1 VIKTLAVVGA
11 TGAVGRIV
19 LEELEASPLQ
29 FEQLRLIASPRSAGQ
44 TITFRG
50 KNSTVQPLEPA
61 AFEGV
66 EVVIAS
72 TPDDVAGECV
82 PWAVERGAV
91 VIDERALWRMM
102 PDVPLVV
109 PEVNAEALS
118 QHRGI
123 IASPNCSTT
132 QMVLVLKPLLDRF
145 GLKQVIVSTYQ
156 AVSGAGLAA
165 QQELAEATRA
175 SLENQSRS
183 PQIFPHSSGFN
194 VIPQI
199 GGPREQGFTSE
210 ESKMVHET
218 RKILGQPQLSV
229 IPTCVRVPVMIGHSE
244 SIYIESERPMTL
256 ETARAAM
263 AEAAGLTLVDDLA
276 AGHYPMPITAAGSSS
291 TFVGRLRW
299 DPAHPCGLSLWC
311 VSDNLRKGAA
321 SNAVQIA
328 EHLDQHPRLLIVS

>member
-1 VIKTLAVVGA
+1 MIKTLAVVGA

-19 LEELEASPLQ
+19 LEELEASQLQ

-44 TITFRG
+44 SITLRG
-50 KNSTVQPLEPA
+50 QHWTVEPLTPE

-66 EVVIAS
+66 DVVIAS
-72 TPDDVAGECV
+72 TPDDVAGQCV
-82 PWAVERGAV
+82 PWVVERGGV
-91 VIDERALWRMM
+91 VIDESAYWRMK

-109 PEVNAEALS
+109 PEVNPEALGRHS
-118 QHRGI
+118 GI

-165 QQELAEATRA
+165 QQELADATRA
-175 SLENQSRS
+175 SLEKASRT
-183 PQIFPHSSGFN
+183 PQIFPHNIAFN
-194 VIPQI
+194 VIPHI
-199 GGPREQGFTSE
+199 GGPREHGFTSE

-218 RKILGQPQLSV
+218 RKILGQSELSV

-244 SIYIESERPMTL
+244 SIYIESQRPMTL
-256 ETARAAM
+256 ETARAALS
-263 AEAAGLTLVDDLA
+263 EAAGLTLVDDLS
-276 AGHYPMPITAAGSSS
+276 AGHYPMPITSAGSSS

-299 DPAHPCGLSLWC
+299 DPANPCGLSLWC

-328 EHLDQHPRLLIVS
+328 ELLDNMPSQSLA